1 MTTRRETGHL
11 LRRAGFGPTPTSY
24 DEFAPLSWSGAVDR
38 LVDYEAILD
47 TLPADPTPTRMRDD
61 MDMPRLGA
69 GDVLFWWMD
78 RMVRTARPLEERLTL
93 FWHDH
98 FATALSKAPPP
109 FMAAQNKTL
118 RAMAV
123 GNFGQ
128 LLRAV
133 ATDPAMMLYL
143 DNARNVAGSPNE
155 NYARELLELHTLGE
169 GNYTETDIKQIA
181 RALTGWVVRGRLQSS
196 SFAPFRH
203 DDGVKTIFG
212 QSGNFDLNDVID
224 LILEQPALPQFI
236 TGKLASWLIG
246 YEPNATLV
254 ASLAEDFVAGGFE
267 IRPLVRSILNS
278 AEFQSDRAYRARAK
292 APVEFVVGAARA
304 LQAAAPPQLL
314 LGIANRMGQMILNP
328 PSPAGWPSGDAW
340 VNGNTALLRSNFAMA
355 AASTPPGERRGEM
368 VGFDPRPLLEA
379 GGATDAPSVLQ
390 TFTDLLY
397 DGEVDPLD
405 EQILL
410 HYLGDL
416 TGDSPD
422 AEAKVRSLVYLIL
435 SSPVYALS

>member
-1 MTTRRETGHL
+1 M
-11 LRRAGFGPTPTSY
+11 
-24 DEFAPLSWSGAVDR
+24 
-38 LVDYEAILD
+38 
-47 TLPADPTPTRMRDD
+47 
-61 MDMPRLGA
+61 
-69 GDVLFWWMD
+69 
-78 RMVRTARPLEERLTL
+78 
-93 FWHDH
+93 
-98 FATALSKAPPP
+98 
-109 FMAAQNKTL
+109 
-118 RAMAV
+118 
-123 GNFGQ
+123 
-128 LLRAV
+128 
-133 ATDPAMMLYL
+133 
-143 DNARNVAGSPNE
+143 
-155 NYARELLELHTLGE
+155 
-169 GNYTETDIKQIA
+169 
-181 RALTGWVVRGRLQSS
+181 
-196 SFAPFRH
+196 
-203 DDGVKTIFG
+203 
-212 QSGNFDLNDVID
+212 ID

-254 ASLAEDFVAGGFE
+254 ASLAEDFRRRRLRDPAG
-267 IRPLVRSILNS
+267 SS
-278 AEFQSDRAYRARAK
+278 APSSTAPSSSRTAPTART
-292 APVEFVVGAARA
+292 PRRRWEFVVGAARA